1 MESYAKA
8 TRRIPCLH
16 VRKII
21 CCPIHGLKRFVAL
34 SRAAVTVGRSLR
46 VLARKIPPPL
56 LKGTLLSMQRL
67 NSRCG
72 RAARDDISAATNAP
86 GATQPVQRIRK
97 VAASGDVLIARCLG
111 ASVHPMECD
120 RQLYCWLGRMHWYQR
135 ATRRRNM
142 I

>member
-1 MESYAKA
+1 MERYVKA
-8 TRRIPCLH
+8 TQQISCLH

-21 CCPIHGLKRFVAL
+21 RCPIHGLKRFVAL
-34 SRAAVTVGRSLR
+34 SRAAVTIGRLLR
-46 VLARKIPPPL
+46 VLVREIPPPL
-56 LKGTLLSMQRL
+56 LKGTLLSTQRL
-67 NSRCG
+67 NSRRD
-72 RAARDDISAATNAP
+72 RAARDDISAAANAP

-120 RQLYCWLGRMHWYQR
+120 RQPYCWLRRKHWYKK
-135 ATRRRNM
+135 AMRRRNM